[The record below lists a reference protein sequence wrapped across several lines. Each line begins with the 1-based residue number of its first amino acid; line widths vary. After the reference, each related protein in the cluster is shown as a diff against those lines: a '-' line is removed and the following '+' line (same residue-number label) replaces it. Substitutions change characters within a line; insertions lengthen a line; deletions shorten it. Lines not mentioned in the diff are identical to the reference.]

1 MNHLSHFLLILE
13 LLPIMLDTASTTGD
27 GRIVIVSSS
36 AHENRIF
43 DPENLEG
50 DRSYA
55 DLEFYGRSK
64 LYNVIF
70 VADVFI
76 AILIFAFI
84 LWPGDDSICSAEKTK
99 ECRHHCL
106 CCSPW
111 FCELAFYHCM
121 QSWTLT
127 FVVFRC
133 KATCYQK
140 LWRHLAQ
147 LKRFFTKGYL
157 LCSVVS
163 TEELNFS

>member
-84 LWPGDDSICSAEKTK
+84 L
-99 ECRHHCL
+99 
-106 CCSPW
+106 
-111 FCELAFYHCM
+111 
-121 QSWTLT
+121 
-127 FVVFRC
+127 
-133 KATCYQK
+133 
-140 LWRHLAQ
+140 
-147 LKRFFTKGYL
+147 
-157 LCSVVS
+157 
-163 TEELNFS
+163 